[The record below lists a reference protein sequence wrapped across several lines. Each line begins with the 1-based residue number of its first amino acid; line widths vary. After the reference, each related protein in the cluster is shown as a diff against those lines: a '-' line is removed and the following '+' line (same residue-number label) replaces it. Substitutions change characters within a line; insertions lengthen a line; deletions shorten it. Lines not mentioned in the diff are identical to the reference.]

1 MANIRLC
8 PKSRQPTL
16 RSATNV
22 SGWLAPAM
30 YECSNDKCK
39 YIGYFFIEVDPKDF
53 KLDEE
58 NEKSEIEFDDEEEC
72 DKKEK

>member
-1 MANIRLC
+1 MVNIILC
-8 PKSRQPTL
+8 PKCRRPTL

-30 YECSNDKCK
+30 FECSNEKCK
-39 YIGYFFIEVDPKDF
+39 YIGYFYIEVDPNDF
-53 KLDEE
+53 KLNEE
-58 NEKSEIEFDDEEEC
+58 NDKSEIEFDDEEES

>member
-8 PKSRQPTL
+8 PKCRQPTL